1 MNRTIGAT
9 LSLLLLLF
17 LQAPVVV
24 AQSGTVTHQT
34 GHVSKQPVT
43 TAHQT
48 DHVSRQPVTVSRQH
62 GIAEHQSDQVS
73 RQPGVVSRQQD
84 DVSRQPVMNLQE
96 CLRIGL
102 ENNYDLQI
110 SRNEE
115 RISDNNVTIGNA
127 GFLPEINLNSSYSLR
142 ESNSN
147 QYTSDG
153 SDVIESRSNNTATLD
168 AGINLNW
175 TLFEGFRVQTNY
187 QRLKELQTIGELN
200 TQLEVEELI
209 ASLTAEYYNYV
220 HQQLRLGNLQYAVA
234 LSKERLRIVEARYQV
249 GSLSRLDLQ
258 QARVDFNADSSLL
271 IQHNEIL
278 NSSRIRLNE
287 LMGVNVEQ
295 FFLAEDTTIRFSRDL
310 SKEQLYG
317 KSMEHNTRLL
327 LTEKNRTL
335 SELDLKTLQSR
346 NYPYLRLN
354 GGYGFTHYN
363 YNSGTL
369 DRQRSWGPT
378 AGLTLGMTLFDGFN
392 RKREQR
398 NARIMI
404 ENSELEIDRYKL
416 ALESDFANMWMAYQN
431 NIDLTNLE
439 IESLENAE
447 LNYEIAMERYKIGDL
462 SGLELREAQNSLL
475 GAEQRLLNAQ
485 YSTKL
490 YEISLM
496 QISGSIAHYLD

>member
-1 MNRTIGAT
+1 MHNNLNRIVVLFKRFTPCKSIGLT
-9 LSLLLLLF
+9 LLLLLF
-17 LQAPVVV
+17 LAPNASPQQAVL
-24 AQSGTVTHQT
+24 S
-34 GHVSKQPVT
+34 
-43 TAHQT
+43 
-48 DHVSRQPVTVSRQH
+48 
-62 GIAEHQSDQVS
+62 
-73 RQPGVVSRQQD
+73 
-84 DVSRQPVMNLQE
+84 LQE

-115 RISDNNVTIGNA
+115 LISDNNVTLGNA
-127 GFLPEINLNSSYSLR
+127 GFLPEVSLNSGYTAR
-142 ESNSN
+142 GNNSD
-147 QYTSDG
+147 QYPSDG
-153 SDVIESRSNNTATLD
+153 SETIESRSNNTGTLD
-168 AGINLNW
+168 AGVNLNW

-187 QRLKELQTIGELN
+187 QRLQELQTIGELN
-200 TQLEVEELI
+200 TRLTVEQLI

-220 HQQLRLGNLQYAVA
+220 HQQLRLGNLQYAVS

-271 IQHNEIL
+271 IQHKEIL

-287 LMGVNVEQ
+287 LMGGDVERE
-295 FFLAEDTTIRFSRDL
+295 FLAEDTTIRFNRDL
-310 SKEQLYG
+310 SKAQLFDR
-317 KSMEHNTRLL
+317 SMQHNTLLL
-327 LTEKNRTL
+327 LTEKNKTL

-369 DRQRSWGPT
+369 DRQRTWGPT
-378 AGLTLGMTLFDGFN
+378 AGLTLGYTLFDGFN
-392 RKREQR
+392 RKREQQ
-398 NARIMI
+398 NARITI
-404 ENSELEIDRYKL
+404 QNRELEIERYKL
-416 ALESDFANMWMAYQN
+416 SLESDFANMWMAYQN
-431 NIDLTNLE
+431 NIELTNLE

-475 GAEQRLLNAQ
+475 EAEQRLLNAQ
-485 YSTKL
+485 YNTKL

-496 QISGSIAHYLD
+496 HISGTVGHYLE